1 MISVVSFSIVII
13 LLTAECLISFRNI
26 QCKLLATKARHTL
39 LASTS
44 KQNIFDGLTLSNS
57 TLEIIEA
64 LNFYDAV
71 AIKLLGIPELKALGI
86 SSVDS
91 ANIIAWAERKIREK
105 EKEEARLLDIS
116 KREKREED
124 MKVRIAL
131 KLASRKTIS
140 ILHDGGKVLDYAIE
154 DQLEFDKVLS
164 NFSGLQEV
172 NLDTNVLGTKAI
184 LSWEDLHDQKMY
196 VPVNTKRTDV
206 ENLRAEIM
214 NLAKSKAEFS
224 AKSHLQEHFDLNS
237 ISDVEFLGSE
247 IELRAKSG
255 TVLGDVDTLYRIR
268 SHSLFVLMERKT
280 SVGVNATASLE
291 EQVCNVIYIHSY
303 SSIT

>member
-86 SSVDS
+86 SSVDC
-91 ANIIAWAERKIREK
+91 ANIIAWAERKI
-105 EKEEARLLDIS
+105 
-116 KREKREED
+116 REKREED